1 MSCPA
6 QYGYSS
12 CLLVSLYLN
21 FIHWGLSSWISR
33 TDKKSDISYS
43 CFYIP
48 RADNDELN
56 DLLAEQPF
64 PGVEPPLPLC
74 GDTDLP
80 LLICMAGLSAA
91 VFYQG
96 SLDDLVGYCI
106 LALINTQDL
115 FPEQIKATMSSR
127 SDCNV
132 HSLEFREPKPPQ
144 GDPSR
149 PVSEFFRLDNRS
161 VISNGFRNFTL
172 ANRH

>member
-1 MSCPA
+1 MRKH
-6 QYGYSS
+6 
-12 CLLVSLYLN
+12 N
-21 FIHWGLSSWISR
+21 
-33 TDKKSDISYS
+33 ISYS
-43 CFYIP
+43 CFCIP

-56 DLLAEQPF
+56 DLF

-74 GDTDLP
+74 GDTPDLS
-80 LLICMAGLSAA
+80 LLNCMAGLSAA

-106 LALINTQDL
+106 LALINIQDL
-115 FPEQIKATMSSR
+115 FPEQIQAIMSSR